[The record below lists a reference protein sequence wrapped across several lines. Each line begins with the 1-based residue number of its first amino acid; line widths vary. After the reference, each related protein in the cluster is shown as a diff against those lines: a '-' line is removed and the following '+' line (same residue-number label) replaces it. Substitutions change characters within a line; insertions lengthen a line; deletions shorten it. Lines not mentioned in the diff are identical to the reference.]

1 MDVPTLVI
9 GFVPLEGATAQK
21 PKQLREDTY
30 MKELFAQFDL
40 GTLHYTSQS
49 DWKTKVDEVNPLFII
64 LLGHDY
70 YATEVREY
78 KKDAMLFTTYDA
90 GQIFYRKAKM
100 EEKKIKHCEMLDG
113 ISKLVQKV
121 REDGEQE
128 VEAVRKYAA
137 MSFDDMYG
145 MIKKG
150 MLSEDKDLKQQAWD
164 LLFGDNVKGDFIW
177 MRTKFLADTWDHAD
191 GKGKEELMCM
201 AMEQH
206 VEGGVA
212 RKLDIFTDA
221 DGQQYHQYMFCH
233 FNGYDLNYIR
243 RIPFGQKGQDKYAY
257 EALISEETPKNFVRV
272 VLEAGQMREQK
283 EKYFKEESE
292 KVARVLREWKENPHK
307 TMRELMVQPHE
318 EGIEDEPMTEREL
331 GALKRFLERHNQ
343 SAYDTLFG

>member
-1 MDVPTLVI
+1 MGVSTLVI
-9 GFVPLEGATAQK
+9 GFIPLKDTASKK
-21 PKQLREDTY
+21 PKQLREDAY

-40 GTLHYTSQS
+40 GDLHYS
-49 DWKTKVDEVNPLFII
+49 DKSSWKAKSDEINPLFII
-64 LLGHDY
+64 LLDNDY
-70 YATEVREY
+70 YATEVRAH

-90 GQIFYRKAKM
+90 GQIFYRKAEM
-100 EEKKIKHCEMLDG
+100 EEKKIKQREVLSG
-113 ISKLVQKV
+113 ISKLVQKI

-128 VEAVRKYAA
+128 MEAVRKYAA

-150 MLSEDKDLKQQAWD
+150 MLSEDKDLKQRAWD

-177 MRTKFLADTWDHAD
+177 MRMKFLADTWEHAD

-201 AMEQH
+201 AMQQH
-206 VEGGVA
+206 VEEGMA
-212 RKLDIFTDA
+212 RKLDVFTDA

-272 VLEAGQMREQK
+272 MLEAGQMRDQK
-283 EKYFKEESE
+283 EKYFKEESL
-292 KVARVLREWKENPHK
+292 KIAHVLREWKENPDK
-307 TMRELMVQPHE
+307 TMRELMVQPYE
-318 EGIEDEPMTEREL
+318 EGMEDHPMTEREL
-331 GALKRFLERHNQ
+331 GTLRRFLEKHDK
-343 SAYDTLFG
+343 STYDSLF